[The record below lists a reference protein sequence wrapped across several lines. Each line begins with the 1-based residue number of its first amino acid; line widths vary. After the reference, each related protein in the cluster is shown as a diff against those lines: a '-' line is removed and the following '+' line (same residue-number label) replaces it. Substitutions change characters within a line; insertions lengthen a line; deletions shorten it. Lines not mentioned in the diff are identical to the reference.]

1 MCLGP
6 SGLHRHMLLWLFNY
20 LPLLNK
26 KCFSGIKGRS
36 LPAVKWGSC
45 MDRDLTFGILEKVD
59 NSEMCPS
66 STVYLLTLCM
76 RLSSDGLNLQVIN
89 MINNN
94 LTKYMRQFIQVH
106 RGKSQEFLTTGEESI
121 KPTLKAYV
129 RRLKFYSSNSSSTSS
144 KHFGLIKDVKF

>member
-1 MCLGP
+1 M
-6 SGLHRHMLLWLFNY
+6 
-20 LPLLNK
+20 
-26 KCFSGIKGRS
+26 
-36 LPAVKWGSC
+36 KWGSC
-45 MDRDLTFGILEKVD
+45 MGRDLAFGILEKVD

-121 KPTLKAYV
+121 KPTLKAHV